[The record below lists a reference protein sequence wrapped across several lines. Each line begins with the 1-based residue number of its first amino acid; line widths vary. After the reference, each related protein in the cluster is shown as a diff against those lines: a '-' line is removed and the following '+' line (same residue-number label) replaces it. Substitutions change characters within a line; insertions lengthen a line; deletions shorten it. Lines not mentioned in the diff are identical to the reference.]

1 MGDISPDMFANVSEE
16 DSDIIDQN
24 SPAQTETL
32 QGNINLPTDKSVL
45 KEEVAPK
52 FVRARSPT
60 SPDCIPSKKARK
72 MTTNPNPHH
81 ENVCSL
87 AIKFVFQ

>member
-24 SPAQTETL
+24 SQAQTETL
-32 QGNINLPTDKSVL
+32 QDNINLPTDKSVL
-45 KEEVAPK
+45 NEEVAPK